1 MVTPEKIQELRAVVD
16 FWKFRVD
23 ESKRHLQN
31 LLARQ
36 TALTVAD
43 RCGQSFMATLVEM
56 KSRELAESQRGLRRA
71 QANLGRELE
80 SAGEADTA
88 TTSATTPARAAARA
102 PAPVAGRIPN
112 APQPSNRLPQLSI
125 LREIPA
131 ELSPLSLAD
140 LRSMVARHRPSA

>member
-88 TTSATTPARAAARA
+88 TTSATTPARA

-131 ELSPLSLAD
+131 ALSPLSLAD
-140 LRSMVARHRPSA
+140 LRSMVARHRPFA

>member
-1 MVTPEKIQELRAVVD
+1 MVTPEKIQELRAVVEI
-16 FWKFRVD
+16 WKFRVD
-23 ESKRHLQN
+23 ESKRHLQE

-36 TALTVAD
+36 AALTVDD

-56 KSRELAESQRGLRRA
+56 KSKELAESQRGLRRA
-71 QANLGRELE
+71 QANLGQALE
-80 SAGEADTA
+80 SAGTADTA
-88 TTSATTPARAAARA
+88 TTSATTPARA
-102 PAPVAGRIPN
+102 PTPIAGRIPS

-125 LREIPA
+125 LKEIPA